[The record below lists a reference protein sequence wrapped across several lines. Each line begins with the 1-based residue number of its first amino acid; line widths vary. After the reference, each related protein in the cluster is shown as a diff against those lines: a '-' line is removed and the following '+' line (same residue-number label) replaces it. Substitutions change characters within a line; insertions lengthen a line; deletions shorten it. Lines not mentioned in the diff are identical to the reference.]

1 VLLLLCAALAIGL
14 ANSPLHHAYH
24 AALHNP
30 LPLRILPRLD
40 SPTPGSTTG

>member
-1 VLLLLCAALAIGL
+1 LRRLLRHEAAPGVLLLLCAALAIGL

-30 LPLRILPRLD
+30 CR
-40 SPTPGSTTG
+40 